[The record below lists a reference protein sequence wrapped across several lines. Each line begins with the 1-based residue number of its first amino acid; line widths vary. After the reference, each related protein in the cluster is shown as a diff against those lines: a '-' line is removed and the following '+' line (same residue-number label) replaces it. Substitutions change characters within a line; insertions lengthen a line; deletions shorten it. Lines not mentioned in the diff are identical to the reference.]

1 MLAARCHPQNTI
13 PKTKAQCAKGGRMY
27 PNAPPSIQWRSGRRA
42 FGTVCRKW
50 KHCKGCEQRVDIIS
64 GPRICSRTWSA
75 NSSYHRWHG
84 PDQGQ
89 KRIFCLPFDN
99 ISLVKTKLIIA
110 EQYKTA
116 SFWRIFFSTKY
127 FDNLNFFQTF
137 VKALREIANP
147 QGSSI
152 QNVERHLRKV
162 YSEVIDPGFLFED
175 LLRSASK
182 KAVTKNLASHDGS
195 FTYFKSTSA
204 FKKQSLPSGGGTGT
218 PTLKPKKATNT
229 LDSYLT
235 TSKPK
240 APSIP
245 SAPILEDKYEDSV
258 SSSNFHR
265 NLS

>member
-1 MLAARCHPQNTI
+1 M
-13 PKTKAQCAKGGRMY
+13 
-27 PNAPPSIQWRSGRRA
+27 
-42 FGTVCRKW
+42 
-50 KHCKGCEQRVDIIS
+50 
-64 GPRICSRTWSA
+64 
-75 NSSYHRWHG
+75 
-84 PDQGQ
+84 
-89 KRIFCLPFDN
+89 
-99 ISLVKTKLIIA
+99 
-110 EQYKTA
+110 
-116 SFWRIFFSTKY
+116 
-127 FDNLNFFQTF
+127 
-137 VKALREIANP
+137 KALREIANP

-195 FTYFKSTSA
+195 YTYFKSTSA
-204 FKKQSLPSGGGTGT
+204 FKKQSLPSVGT

-258 SSSNFHR
+258 SSSKFPSKPIVTHQY
-265 NLS
+265 

>member
-1 MLAARCHPQNTI
+1 MTDFTI
-13 PKTKAQCAKGGRMY
+13 
-27 PNAPPSIQWRSGRRA
+27 
-42 FGTVCRKW
+42 
-50 KHCKGCEQRVDIIS
+50 
-64 GPRICSRTWSA
+64 
-75 NSSYHRWHG
+75 
-84 PDQGQ
+84 
-89 KRIFCLPFDN
+89 
-99 ISLVKTKLIIA
+99 
-110 EQYKTA
+110 
-116 SFWRIFFSTKY
+116 SFVFEY
-127 FDNLNFFQTF
+127 FQTF

-258 SSSNFHR
+258 SSSKFPSKPIVMHQY
-265 NLS
+265 